1 MQSAKKKIIWKKYG
15 LATRTRWIANFLAEP
30 KKARDSK
37 IIYLN
42 DIEQRLK
49 MGMWDSHVNVRGKWQ
64 GLGGEHSGPR
74 Q

>member
-1 MQSAKKKIIWKKYG
+1 MLEDAKRKKKIVNAISKKKKIIWKKYG

-49 MGMWDSHVNVRGKWQ
+49 MGM
-64 GLGGEHSGPR
+64 
-74 Q
+74 

>member
-49 MGMWDSHVNVRGKWQ
+49 MGM
-64 GLGGEHSGPR
+64 
-74 Q
+74 